1 MDSKYKVGDLIVL
14 SDFGRLVMDDNKR
27 RIALVVEGPEY
38 VTYPLIPSAH
48 DDPVFFWSYTIM
60 IGDELVTGVPQEFL
74 DRMIISEEEQ
84 DEK

>member
-1 MDSKYKVGDLIVL
+1 MNSKYKVGDLIVL

-38 VTYPLIPSAH
+38 VTYPLIPNAS
-48 DDPVFFWSYTIM
+48 DEPVHFWSYTIM
-60 IGDELVTGVPQEFL
+60 IADELITGVPQEFL
-74 DRMIISEEEQ
+74 DRMVMESKE

>member
-27 RIALVVEGPEY
+27 RVALVVEGPEY
-38 VTYPLIPSAH
+38 VTYPLSPRASEE
-48 DDPVFFWSYTIM
+48 PVYFWSYTIM
-60 IGDELVTGVPQEFL
+60 IADELITGVPQEFL
-74 DRMIISEEEQ
+74 DRMVMESEE